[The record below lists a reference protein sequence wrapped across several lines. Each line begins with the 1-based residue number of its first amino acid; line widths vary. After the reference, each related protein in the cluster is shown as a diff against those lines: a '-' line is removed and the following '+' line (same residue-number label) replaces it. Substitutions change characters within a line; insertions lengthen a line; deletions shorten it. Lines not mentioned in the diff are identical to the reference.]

1 MKIRSLSCLY
11 FSPTGTSKKIMDAVV
26 QGMQAEDVKMVDC
39 THAALRKNVPSSF
52 QADAVVLAAPVYYGR
67 LPESIVPVFTRL
79 KGDGKPGILLVIYGN
94 REYDDALLELY
105 DISRDRGFVPV
116 AAGAFIAEHSYSLPE
131 RPMAPGR
138 PDAADIE
145 KAVTFGKQIRE
156 KLEQTAS
163 PEACGP
169 LNIPGS
175 RPYKQPENLYK
186 MKKARETTAF
196 TPETDT
202 ERCTQCG
209 ICAEVCPEAAI
220 DSCDVTD
227 IDRWKC
233 ILCFACV
240 KSCPEQAKNM
250 TDQNF
255 NAAVGQL
262 AEAIQSR
269 KEPALFL
276 P

>member
-1 MKIRSLSCLY
+1 
-11 FSPTGTSKKIMDAVV
+11 
-26 QGMQAEDVKMVDC
+26 
-39 THAALRKNVPSSF
+39 
-52 QADAVVLAAPVYYGR
+52 
-67 LPESIVPVFTRL
+67 LP
-79 KGDGKPGILLVIYGN
+79 K
-94 REYDDALLELY
+94 
-105 DISRDRGFVPV
+105 
-116 AAGAFIAEHSYSLPE
+116 
-131 RPMAPGR
+131 
-138 PDAADIE
+138 
-145 KAVTFGKQIRE
+145 
-156 KLEQTAS
+156 
-163 PEACGP
+163 ACGP
-169 LNIPGS
+169 LNILGS

-196 TPETDT
+196 TPEPDT

-209 ICAEVCPEAAI
+209 ICADVCPEAAI
-220 DSCDVTD
+220 DACDVTD

-276 P
+276 T